1 MPRTYSPPK
10 TRAGSSRATADAS
23 NPKAI
28 LSRAQRR
35 KKRGSARVQRST
47 RRSRSVSRSE
57 DQQATPAP
65 LVQGSRLTEPGRQAA
80 ARGEQEYQDLVHR
93 FEGCVHLSRGRPAAA
108 NARLKL
114 ISASSSS
121 RPSSQSTPRARR
133 RCAAEPPPPPPDD
146 QDLQVS
152 FLSESESEEPAPGD
166 AGGPVGQVQA
176 SEEEKS
182 SIVTVPRARAPEKPG
197 KSGQSEPDAG
207 AAKLQ
212 QDDERASIVTPL
224 ACAPEKEGNSGQS
237 ARAAG
242 AAKLPEEVSLRASI
256 VTVPRAPETECGQK
270 DPETG
275 VQHPRKHRAVAT
287 EPRKRRRKSPQEPRN
302 RGRVQRARLL
312 ELAARYKA
320 SHQRFQAQQQAD
332 SDSDADDD
340 VPEGEFEVEFVL
352 CSDHDGTLLVKWA
365 GFDLPSWEPAAAI
378 PDAIRETYRRA
389 GRVEL
394 RDYLALIEV
403 AC

>member
-1 MPRTYSPPK
+1 
-10 TRAGSSRATADAS
+10 
-23 NPKAI
+23 
-28 LSRAQRR
+28 
-35 KKRGSARVQRST
+35 
-47 RRSRSVSRSE
+47 
-57 DQQATPAP
+57 
-65 LVQGSRLTEPGRQAA
+65 
-80 ARGEQEYQDLVHR
+80 
-93 FEGCVHLSRGRPAAA
+93 
-108 NARLKL
+108 
-114 ISASSSS
+114 
-121 RPSSQSTPRARR
+121 
-133 RCAAEPPPPPPDD
+133 
-146 QDLQVS
+146 VS

-212 QDDERASIVTPL
+212 QDDERASIVTVIPL